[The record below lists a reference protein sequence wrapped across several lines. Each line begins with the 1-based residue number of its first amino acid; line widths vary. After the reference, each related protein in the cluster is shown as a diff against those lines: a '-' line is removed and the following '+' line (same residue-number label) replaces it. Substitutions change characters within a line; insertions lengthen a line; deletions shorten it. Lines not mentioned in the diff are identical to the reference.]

1 MASFLSPP
9 HLSIAGSTTV
19 GRSDLTVVYQ
29 VLFDALDIN
38 TDQTYH
44 AHATV
49 VGDDRGPGGDGHD
62 DTLYEWGIGDF
73 HASMVPY
80 PGLPLLRTITFSV
93 PNTTLNEDPGTNP
106 TTGKPWKDEIK
117 VLVTLTPQVGA
128 VVGPTPTNIVN
139 LTL

>member
-1 MASFLSPP
+1 MASFMTPP
-9 HLSIAGSTTV
+9 QLSIAGSTTV
-19 GRSDLTVVYQ
+19 GQSDLTVAYV

-49 VGDDRGPGGDGHD
+49 VGVDGDGSD
-62 DTLYEWGIGDF
+62 DTVYEWGIGNF
-73 HASMVPY
+73 HASMAPF

-93 PNTTLNEDPGTNP
+93 PNTSLNEDPGTNP

-117 VLVTLTPQVGA
+117 VLVTLTPQVGK
-128 VVGPTPTNIVN
+128 VVGPTPTNVVQ